1 MGGAEGV
8 WAGRVG
14 DVEGWEESWIKSFVE
29 TKSYNYCM
37 SGFSGVTRDFPEPKM
52 QIVLLIFSTQ

>member
-8 WAGRVG
+8 WAGRAG
-14 DVEGWEESWIKSFVE
+14 DVEEWEESWIKSFVE

-37 SGFSGVTRDFPEPKM
+37 SGFSGITGGFVERKM
-52 QIVLLIFSTQ
+52 